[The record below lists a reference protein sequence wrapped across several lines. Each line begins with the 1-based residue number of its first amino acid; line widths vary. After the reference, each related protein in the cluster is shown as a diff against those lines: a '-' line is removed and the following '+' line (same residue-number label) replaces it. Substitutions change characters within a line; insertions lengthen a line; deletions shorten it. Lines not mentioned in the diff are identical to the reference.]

1 MVRLR
6 KMNDRSPRTRLLLSC
21 LAFGWVVL
29 ALTLLP
35 SRVLQATPRLW
46 EVLPK
51 ATLTDVKGASVT
63 IPGDFKGKVTVIHF
77 FATWCT
83 YCPKEVAALESL
95 LHKYGDRGLI
105 ACSVDVGESK
115 DKVASFAADQRISY
129 PLLLDPSSSAAR
141 QYGVTGIPTTY
152 ILDRSGV
159 IRFRILGE
167 ITLEGLDRI
176 VRTLL

>member
-1 MVRLR
+1 
-6 KMNDRSPRTRLLLSC
+6 
-21 LAFGWVVL
+21 
-29 ALTLLP
+29 
-35 SRVLQATPRLW
+35 
-46 EVLPK
+46 LPK
-51 ATLTDVKGASVT
+51 ATLLDLKGASVAV
-63 IPGDFKGKVTVIHF
+63 PGDFKGKVAVIHF

-95 LHKYGDRGLI
+95 VRKYGDKGVI

-115 DKVASFAADQRISY
+115 DKVDSFAADQRISY
-129 PLLLDPSSSAAR
+129 PLLLDPSSSAAK

-159 IRFRILGE
+159 VRFRILGE